1 METEKSRF
9 TQEKETLFITLYCK
23 AREGRVEVPGGIE
36 NSKPYTRMETDASTT
51 ALSVL
56 DGCFRYYLRSLGLLE
71 RGFGVAPQIF
81 AGTNSR

>member
-56 DGCFRYYLRSLGLLE
+56 LEVVRAFRAWIRRCPSDFC
-71 RGFGVAPQIF
+71 RH
-81 AGTNSR
+81 